1 MNLILYVV
9 FPLLIYP
16 TPLSPRSTGFIYF
29 TCHFQIS
36 SQELEENL
44 SWELLNAMGQNVLT
58 LTETFEFITL
68 KNLKSSADLNLVE
81 MFEIN
86 SR

>member
-1 MNLILYVV
+1 MGKGQMVNLILYVV

-44 SWELLNAMGQNVLT
+44 SWELLNAMGQSVLT
-58 LTETFEFITL
+58 LTETFECITL
-68 KNLKSSADLNLVE
+68 KNSVE